1 MRGIVSAA
9 GYVPYN
15 RLQRAR
21 ITEVVGSG
29 GGRGAR
35 SVASYDEDTTTM
47 GFEAGRLALASAP
60 QDVTVESLWFAT
72 AEPAYAEKTN
82 ASAMAAALRLDSS
95 TAALDMCGAPRCGP
109 GALRAAL
116 EGAGT
121 TLVVSAGVRT
131 GLPSGPDESG
141 GGDGAA
147 AVLVGDG
154 DVVAEYRGGASVTE
168 EFLDRWRAPGEA
180 ASHQWEERFGE
191 ARYVPVGEQAWT
203 NALKAAGVSAADV
216 GRVVVTG
223 VHPRAVKSLVRRLGV
238 DPSAVAPDLSDTVGN
253 TGAAH
258 AALCLTAVLEDAGAG
273 QVVAV
278 VNLADGAD
286 VVVLRTTDRIGAW
299 SPARSVEAQVAAG
312 DDSLA
317 YAKFLSWRGMLDVQP
332 PNRPEPA
339 RYSAPAAARNEDWKF
354 GFVGS
359 RDRASGALHL
369 PPQRVSWK
377 GGAVDD
383 MDPAPMAATP
393 ATIVTFTV
401 DRLAY
406 SPSPPVVFAVC
417 DFDGGGR
424 LPLELTDVDPATV
437 AIGDRV
443 ELTFRRLT
451 TSADGVHNYF
461 WKARPLPGGGEDS

>member
-9 GYVPYN
+9 GYVPYH
-15 RLQRAR
+15 RLTRSR
-21 ITEVVGSG
+21 IAEVVGG
-29 GGRGAR
+29 AADRGAR
-35 SVASYDEDTTTM
+35 AVSSYDEDTTTL
-47 GFEAGRLALASAP
+47 GVAAARNALARAGDAGDP
-60 QDVTVESLWFAT
+60 RALWFAT

-82 ASAMAAALRLDSS
+82 ATAIAAALRLDTDV
-95 TAALDMCGAPRCGP
+95 TAVDMGGAARSGI
-109 GALRAAL
+109 GVLRAAL
-116 EGAGT
+116 DGAGQ

-131 GLPSGPDESG
+131 GLPGGSDESA

-147 AVLVGDG
+147 AVLVGD
-154 DVVAEYRGGASVTE
+154 DDLVAEYLAGASVTD
-168 EFLDRWRAPGEA
+168 EFLDRWRAPGDLA
-180 ASHQWEERFGE
+180 VRQWEERFGE
-191 ARYVPVGEQAWT
+191 TIYVPAGEEAW
-203 NALKAAGVSAADV
+203 NAALKLAGVSATDV

-223 VHPRAVKSLVRRLGV
+223 VHPRAAKALARRLGV
-238 DPSAVAPDLSDTVGN
+238 AAEALASDLADTVGN

-258 AALCLTAVLEDAGAG
+258 AALSLTAMLEGTAAG

-286 VVVLRTTDRIGAW
+286 VLLFRTTAAAA
-299 SPARSVEAQVAAG
+299 ARLAGNTVTAQIDAG
-312 DDSLA
+312 DDSLP
-317 YAKFLSWRGMLDVQP
+317 YAKFLAWRGMLPVQP
-332 PNRPEPA
+332 PNRPEPV
-339 RYSAPAAARNEDWKF
+339 RYSAPAAARNEEWKF

-359 RDRASGALHL
+359 KDRESGALHL

-377 GGAVDD
+377 GGAIDD
-383 MDPAPMAATP
+383 MDPAPMADAQ

-424 LPLELTDVDPATV
+424 LPLELTDVDPASL

-443 ELTFRRLT
+443 ELTFRRLS
-451 TSADGVHNYF
+451 TSVDGVHNYF
-461 WKARPLPGGGEDS
+461 WKARPVRARGGA

>member
-9 GYVPYN
+9 GYVPHH

-29 GGRGAR
+29 GGSGTR

-47 GFEAGRLALASAP
+47 GVAAGRLALASAP
-60 QDVTVESLWFAT
+60 TDAAVDAIWFAT
-72 AEPAYAEKTN
+72 AEPAYADKTN
-82 ASAMAAALRLDSS
+82 ATAIAAALRLDAS
-95 TAALDMCGAPRCGP
+95 TAALDMTGAPRCGP

-116 EGAGT
+116 EATGT
-121 TLVVSAGVRT
+121 TLVVSAGMRT
-131 GLPSGPDESG
+131 GLPAGPDESS

-147 AVLVGDG
+147 AVVVGDA
-154 DVVAEYRGGASVTE
+154 DVVAEYLGGASATE

-180 ASHQWEERFGE
+180 ATHQWEERFGE
-191 ARYVPVGEQAWT
+191 ARYVPLGEQAWQG
-203 NALKAAGVSAADV
+203 ALKAAGVGPDDV
-216 GRVVVTG
+216 DRVAVTG
-223 VHPRAVKSLVRRLGV
+223 VHARAAKALARRLGV
-238 DPSAVAPDLSDTVGN
+238 GADAPAPDLSDSVGN
-253 TGAAH
+253 TGAAQ
-258 AALCLTAVLEDAGAG
+258 AALCLAAMVEAAAPG
-273 QVVAV
+273 QVLAL

-286 VVVLRTTDRIGAW
+286 ALVFRTTENAGAW
-299 SPARSVEAQVAAG
+299 APARTVAAQVEAG
-312 DDSLA
+312 DDSLP
-317 YAKFLSWRGMLDVQP
+317 YAKFLAWRGMLEMQP
-332 PNRPEPA
+332 PNRPEPV

-359 RDRASGALHL
+359 RDRSSGALHL

-377 GGAVDD
+377 GGAIDD
-383 MDPAPMAATP
+383 MDPAPMASTEATV
-393 ATIVTFTV
+393 VTFTV

-424 LPLELTDVDPATV
+424 LPLELTDVDPAAI

-461 WKARPLPGGGEDS
+461 WKARPVPGGGEVS

>member
-9 GYVPYN
+9 GYVPYH
-15 RLQRAR
+15 RLQRSR
-21 ITEVVGSG
+21 IAEIVG
-29 GGRGAR
+29 GGAGRGTRAV
-35 SVASYDEDTTTM
+35 SSYDEDTTTM
-47 GFEAGRLALASAP
+47 GVAAARTALTRAGGGATAGA
-60 QDVTVESLWFAT
+60 LWFAT

-82 ASAMAAALRLDSS
+82 ATAIAAALRLDSS
-95 TAALDMCGAPRCGP
+95 TAAFDMGGAARSGI
-109 GALRAAL
+109 GVLRAAL
-116 EGAGT
+116 EGGGS

-131 GLPSGPDESG
+131 GLPGGPDESA

-154 DVVAEYRGGASVTE
+154 DLVAEYLGGASVTE
-168 EFLDRWRAPGEA
+168 EFLDRWRAPGELA
-180 ASHQWEERFGE
+180 ARQWEERFGE
-191 ARYVPVGEQAWT
+191 AVYVPAGEEAW
-203 NALKAAGVSAADV
+203 NAALKQAGVAATDV
-216 GRVVVTG
+216 DAVIVTG
-223 VHPRAVKSLVRRLGV
+223 VHPRAGKALARRLGAG
-238 DPSAVAPDLSDTVGN
+238 PEALASDLADGVGN

-258 AALCLTAVLEDAGAG
+258 AALCLTAQLEAAAAG

-286 VVVLRTTDRIGAW
+286 ALVFRTTATA
-299 SPARSVEAQVAAG
+299 PARLSGDTVTAQIDAG
-312 DDSLA
+312 DDSLP
-317 YAKFLSWRGMLDVQP
+317 YAKFLAWRGVLAVQP
-332 PNRPEPA
+332 PNRPEPQ
-339 RYSAPAAARNEDWKF
+339 RYSAPAAARNEAWKF

-359 RDRASGALHL
+359 RDRESAALHL

-377 GGAVDD
+377 GGAIDD
-383 MDPAPMAATP
+383 MDPAPMADTQ

-424 LPLELTDVDPATV
+424 LPLELTDVDPATI

-443 ELTFRRLT
+443 ELTFRRLSS
-451 TSADGVHNYF
+451 SADGVHNYF
-461 WKARPLPGGGEDS
+461 WKARPVRAGEGT